1 MRRKVNTEPI
11 GNHRAI
17 MDCRAI
23 VDALAAADIT
33 HVLWLPD
40 SEMGALEELLDG
52 HASVRLVRVCREGEA
67 MAIAAG
73 LTVGG
78 ARPAVVI
85 QSTGFFE
92 AGDALRNVVHDCGLS
107 LLLLIG
113 YRGYSQHPEPER
125 RPDSAGRL
133 LEPTLAAWQIPY
145 EILEEETEATVIP
158 RAARAV
164 QAGEGTRAILL
175 PE

>member
-1 MRRKVNTEPI
+1 MECT
-11 GNHRAI
+11 ALL
-17 MDCRAI
+17 
-23 VDALAAADIT
+23 DALTDAGIT
-33 HVLWLPD
+33 HIVWLPD
-40 SEMGALEELLDG
+40 SETGALEKLLDG

-73 LTVGG
+73 LTLGG
-78 ARPAVVI
+78 ARPAIVI
-85 QSTGFFE
+85 QSTGFYE

-113 YRGYSQHPEPER
+113 YRGHGRHQDPEQ

-133 LEPTLAAWQIPY
+133 LEPTLDAWRIPY
-145 EILEEETEATVIP
+145 EILEDGREATAIS

>member
-1 MRRKVNTEPI
+1 
-11 GNHRAI
+11 
-17 MDCRAI
+17 MDCTALLNALT
-23 VDALAAADIT
+23 DAGIT
-33 HVLWLPD
+33 HIVWLPD
-40 SEMGALEELLDG
+40 SEMGALEDLLDG
-52 HASVRLVRVCREGEA
+52 HTSTRLVRVCREGEA

-73 LTVGG
+73 LTMGG

-85 QSTGFFE
+85 QSTGFYE

-113 YRGYSQHPEPER
+113 YRGHGQHQDPQQ

-133 LEPTLAAWQIPY
+133 LEPTLNAWRIPY
-145 EILEEETEATVIP
+145 EILKDGHETIVISES
-158 RAARAV
+158 ARAV

>member
-1 MRRKVNTEPI
+1 
-11 GNHRAI
+11 
-17 MDCRAI
+17 MDYSAV
-23 VDALAAADIT
+23 VDRLSDAGIT
-33 HVLWLPD
+33 HVVWLPD

-52 HASVRLVRVCREGEA
+52 HQTLRLVRVCREGEA

-73 LTVGG
+73 LTIGG

-85 QSTGFFE
+85 QSTGLFE
-92 AGDALRNVVHDCGLS
+92 SGDALRNVVHDCGLS

-113 YRGYSQHPEPER
+113 YRGCSQHPEPER

-133 LEPTLAAWQIPY
+133 LEPTLGAWQIPY
-145 EILEEETEATVIP
+145 EILEQETEATVIP

>member
-1 MRRKVNTEPI
+1 MNCEGLVEALT
-11 GNHRAI
+11 
-17 MDCRAI
+17 
-23 VDALAAADIT
+23 DAEIT
-33 HVLWLPD
+33 HVVWLPD

-52 HASVRLVRVCREGEA
+52 HPSIRLVRVCREGEA

-73 LTVGG
+73 LTIGG

-92 AGDALRNVVHDCGLS
+92 AGDALRNVAHDCGLS

-113 YRGYSQHPEPER
+113 YRSYSQHPEPDKR
-125 RPDSAGRL
+125 ADSAGRL
-133 LEPTLAAWQIPY
+133 LEPTLEAWRIPY
-145 EILEEETEATVIP
+145 EILEEGSEATAVP
-158 RAARAV
+158 RATQTV
-164 QAGEGTRAILL
+164 QAGEGTHALLL

>member
-1 MRRKVNTEPI
+1 
-11 GNHRAI
+11 

-23 VDALAAADIT
+23 VDALTDADVT
-33 HVLWLPD
+33 HVVWLPD
-40 SEMGALEELLDG
+40 SDMGALEGLLDG
-52 HASVRLVRVCREGEA
+52 HDTMRLVRVCREGEA
-67 MAIAAG
+67 MATAAG
-73 LTVGG
+73 LTIGG

-113 YRGYSQHPEPER
+113 YRGYAQHADPDER
-125 RPDSAGRL
+125 ADSAGRL
-133 LEPTLAAWQIPY
+133 LEPTLTAWRIPY
-145 EILEEETEATVIP
+145 EILEQGHEATAIP
-158 RAARAV
+158 RASRTV

>member
-1 MRRKVNTEPI
+1 
-11 GNHRAI
+11 

-23 VDALAAADIT
+23 VDALARADIT
-33 HVLWLPD
+33 HVVWLPD
-40 SEMGALEELLDG
+40 SEMGALEGLLDG
-52 HASVRLVRVCREGEA
+52 RGDMRLVRVCREGEA

-92 AGDALRNVVHDCGLS
+92 AGDALRNVLHDCGLS

-113 YRGYSQHPEPER
+113 YRGYRQHADPEQR
-125 RPDSAGRL
+125 ADSAGRL
-133 LEPTLAAWQIPY
+133 LEPILSAWRIPY
-145 EILEEETEATVIP
+145 AVLEEGRETAMIGE
-158 RAARAV
+158 AARAV
-164 QAGEGTRAILL
+164 QAGDGPRAVLL